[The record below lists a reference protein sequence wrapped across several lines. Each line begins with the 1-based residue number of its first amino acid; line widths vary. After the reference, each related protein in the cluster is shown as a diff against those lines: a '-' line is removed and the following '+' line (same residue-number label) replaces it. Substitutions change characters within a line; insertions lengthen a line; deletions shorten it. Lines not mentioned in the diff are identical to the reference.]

1 MVRKTV
7 LTNFWK
13 RKVNKHLA
21 RIARMNVAAGVRLL
35 MAVTN
40 VAEVNFMAS
49 TYRLWFIVNLQVYI

>member
-1 MVRKTV
+1 MH
-7 LTNFWK
+7 
-13 RKVNKHLA
+13 KHVA